1 MNAIQELRV
10 LGGGTVDDNRFIRRC
25 VPGQGFGPTFRLP
38 CPDDCGSQLGFDETT
53 NYWLTRVDPRPVTP
67 CFEDLA
73 RIPFAARA
81 LAFDGAQFWTNHRE
95 QHPIVSFARPD

>member
-38 CPDDCGSQLGFDETT
+38 CPDDCGSQLGFDGQRVHVSQW
-53 NYWLTRVDPRPVTP
+53 YPMKLLTLGSTGQVERVIRVPHESDKR
-67 CFEDLA
+67 C
-73 RIPFAARA
+73 AA
-81 LAFDGAQFWTNHRE
+81 G
-95 QHPIVSFARPD
+95 